1 MARDRPRAVI
11 VPGWRTVIVP
21 GWRTIGVIGGMGP
34 AATADFMALLVAG
47 AAAARDTDHPR
58 VLVDSNPHVPDR
70 NAAALGGGPA
80 PGPALAAMAQGLV
93 ALGAEVL
100 AMPCNAA
107 HGWAAAITAAPFV
120 SMIDA
125 ALAEALA
132 HGPQRIGVLAVGAT
146 LALDLYGRASPV
158 PVLAGDLAVV
168 QPAVNAI
175 KAGDA
180 GPQVRAAL
188 AAEAARLVAAGAGVI
203 IAACTE
209 VPLALGPDDVAVPL
223 INSTAA
229 LARATLAAARLPD
242 RVAP

>member
-1 MARDRPRAVI
+1 M
-11 VPGWRTVIVP
+11 THY
-21 GWRTIGVIGGMGP
+21 RTIGVIGGMGP
-34 AATADFMALLVAG
+34 AATADFLGRLVAG
-47 AAAARDTDHPR
+47 VNAASDTDHPR

-70 NAAALGGGPA
+70 NAAALHRA
-80 PGPALAAMAQGLV
+80 DSPGPALAAMGAALVAQG
-93 ALGAEVL
+93 AQVL

-107 HGWAAAITAAPFV
+107 HGWADAITAAPFV

-125 ALAEALA
+125 AVAEAMA
-132 HGPQRIGVLAVGAT
+132 HQPRCIGVLGVGAT

-175 KAGDA
+175 KAGDRSHDVRSSLA
-180 GPQVRAAL
+180 G
-188 AAEAARLVAAGAGVI
+188 EAARLAAAGADVV

-209 VPLALGPDDVAVPL
+209 VPLALSQADVDVPL
-223 INSTAA
+223 IDSTAA

-242 RVAP
+242 RV

>member
-1 MARDRPRAVI
+1 M
-11 VPGWRTVIVP
+11 THY
-21 GWRTIGVIGGMGP
+21 RTIGVIGGMGP
-34 AATADFMALLVAG
+34 AATADFLNRLVAG
-47 AAAARDTDHPR
+47 VNAASDTDHPR

-70 NAAALGGGPA
+70 NAAALHGA
-80 PGPALAAMAQGLV
+80 DSPGPALAAMGTALVAQG
-93 ALGAEVL
+93 AQVL

-107 HGWAAAITAAPFV
+107 HGWAHAITAAPFV

-125 ALAEALA
+125 AVAEAMA
-132 HGPQRIGVLAVGAT
+132 HQPRCIGVLGVGAT

-175 KAGDA
+175 KAGDRSHD
-180 GPQVRAAL
+180 VRAAL
-188 AAEAARLVAAGAGVI
+188 AGEAARLAAAGADVV

-209 VPLALGPDDVAVPL
+209 VPLLLAQADVAVPL
-223 INSTAA
+223 IDSTAA

-242 RVAP
+242 RV

>member
-1 MARDRPRAVI
+1 MARDPT
-11 VPGWRTVIVP
+11 PDVIVP

-34 AATADFMALLVAG
+34 AATADFLGLLVAG
-47 AAAARDTDHPR
+47 VAAARDTDHPR
-58 VLVDSNPHVPDR
+58 VLIDSNPHVPDR
-70 NAAALGGGPA
+70 NAAALLGA
-80 PGPALAAMAQGLV
+80 DSPGPALAAMAAGLV
-93 ALGAEVL
+93 AQGAEIL

-107 HGWAAAITAAPFV
+107 HGWADAIVAAPFV

-125 ALAEALA
+125 AVAEAMA
-132 HGPQRIGVLAVGAT
+132 YGPQAIGVLGVGAT

-158 PVLAGDLAVV
+158 PVLAGDLGQV

-175 KAGDA
+175 KAGDTGTA
-180 GPQVRAAL
+180 VRLAL
-188 AAEAARLVAAGAGVI
+188 AGEAARLRDAGAEVI

-209 VPLALGPDDVAVPL
+209 VPLVLRAGDVPLPL

-242 RVAP
+242 RVMP

>member
-1 MARDRPRAVI
+1 M
-11 VPGWRTVIVP
+11 THY
-21 GWRTIGVIGGMGP
+21 RTIGVIGGMGP
-34 AATADFMALLVAG
+34 AATADFLSRLVAG
-47 AAAARDTDHPR
+47 VNAASDTDHPR

-70 NAAALGGGPA
+70 NAAALHGA
-80 PGPALAAMAQGLV
+80 DSPGPALAAMGTALVAQG
-93 ALGAEVL
+93 AQVL

-107 HGWAAAITAAPFV
+107 HGWAHAITAAPFV

-125 ALAEALA
+125 AVAEAMA
-132 HGPQRIGVLAVGAT
+132 HQPRCIGVLGVGAT

-175 KAGDA
+175 KAGDRSHD
-180 GPQVRAAL
+180 VRSAL
-188 AAEAARLVAAGAGVI
+188 AGEAARLAAAGADVV

-209 VPLALGPDDVAVPL
+209 VPLLLAQADVAVPL
-223 INSTAA
+223 IDSTAA

-242 RVAP
+242 RV